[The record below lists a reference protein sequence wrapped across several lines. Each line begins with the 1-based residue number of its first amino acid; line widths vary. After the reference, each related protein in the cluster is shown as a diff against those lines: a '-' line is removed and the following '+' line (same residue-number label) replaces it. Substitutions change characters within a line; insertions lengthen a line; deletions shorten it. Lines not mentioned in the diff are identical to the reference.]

1 MSRTAPKVTL
11 SDADRQQ
18 LTTWANGASTPYR
31 LVQRAHIVL
40 MAATGARD
48 IDIARQLR
56 MSRPTV
62 HLWRKRYL
70 TRGLKGIEKDETRPG
85 RKAALS
91 AAQIKS
97 VVDRTLHTKPV
108 GATHWSIRTMSEAM
122 GLSRMA
128 IQRIW
133 SAHNIKPHLV
143 ETFKLSRDKRF
154 VEKLKDVVGLYMNP
168 PEHALVLSFDEKS
181 QIQAL
186 DRSQPILPLR
196 PGIPERQTHDYKR
209 HGTTTLFTAL
219 NTLDGT
225 VIAKCSS
232 RHRHQEFI
240 KFLNQIDRE
249 TPSELAIH
257 LIADNY
263 ATHKHERVKNW
274 LKRHKRFHF
283 HFIPT
288 SSSWLNLVERW
299 FREIT
304 TKRIRRGSFQ
314 NVEQLI
320 RAIEEYVA
328 HNNANPKPFKWT
340 ATADKIL
347 AKIAK
352 CKEALGTLH

>member
-1 MSRTAPKVTL
+1 MSRTAPTVTI
-11 SDADRQQ
+11 SDDDRRQ
-18 LTTWANGASTPYR
+18 LTTWANGASTAYR

-56 MSRPTV
+56 TSRPTV

-70 TRGLKGIEKDETRPG
+70 AFGLKGIEKDQTRPG
-85 RKAALS
+85 RKVALT

-97 VVDRTLHTKPV
+97 VVDRTLHTKPPN
-108 GATHWSIRTMSEAM
+108 ATHWSIRTMSGAT
-122 GLSRMA
+122 GHSRMA

-133 SAHNIKPHLV
+133 SAHNLKPHLV

-168 PEHALVLSFDEKS
+168 PENALVLSFDEKS

-219 NTLDGT
+219 NILDGT

-249 TPSELAIH
+249 TPADLGIH

-263 ATHKHERVKNW
+263 ATHKHEQVKNW
-274 LKRHKRFHF
+274 LKRHKRFQI

-314 NVEQLI
+314 SVEQLI
-320 RAIEEYVA
+320 QAIEEYVA
-328 HNNANPKPFKWT
+328 HNNANPKPFVWT

>member
-1 MSRTAPKVTL
+1 MA
-11 SDADRQQ
+11 
-18 LTTWANGASTPYR
+18 ANGD
-31 LVQRAHIVL
+31 
-40 MAATGARD
+40 RD
-48 IDIARQLR
+48 IDIAFKLQT
-56 MSRPTV
+56 SRPTV
-62 HLWRKRYL
+62 HLWRKRFL
-70 TRGLKGIEKDETRPG
+70 KLGLKGIEKDQTRPG

-91 AAQIKS
+91 AVQIKA
-97 VVDRTLHTKPV
+97 VVDRTLQTKPPA
-108 GATHWSIRTMSEAM
+108 ATHWSIRTMAEAT

-133 SAHNIKPHLV
+133 SAHNLKPHLV

-154 VEKLKDVVGLYMNP
+154 VEKLKDVVGLYLNP

-196 PGIPERQTHDYKR
+196 KGIPERQTHDYKR

-219 NTLDGT
+219 NILDGT

-240 KFLNQIDRE
+240 RFLNQIDRE

-263 ATHKHERVKNW
+263 ATRKHDSVKSW
-274 LKRHKRFHF
+274 LKRHKRFHI

-304 TKRIRRGSFQ
+304 TRRIRRGTFDS
-314 NVEQLI
+314 VPQLI
-320 RAIEEYVA
+320 QAIEEYVA
-328 HNNANPKPFKWT
+328 HNNAHPKPFVWT